1 MNQNPQLARMKHFNA
16 LVLLAC
22 FPFAQSEAQNTC
34 ASPLAVTAGVLY
46 TVDTVDGPDVPL
58 PVCSAGGTGATA
70 GEWYLYTATD
80 YVTVI
85 VSSDL
90 VQNGNTDT
98 RVQVYTGTC
107 GNLTC
112 IMGDDDGGAGLLT
125 LGLFNAYPGQS
136 YLIAWDNRYSSVGF
150 DFQISEQPW
159 DPSAI
164 GFTSQTIATN
174 GSAYAAVDMTN
185 DGYDD
190 VVSVTATTI
199 RIHHQQSDA
208 SFVQTDYV
216 TTSADFTPSWS
227 MAAGD
232 IDANGYLDLLYGG
245 GSGVTFMYA
254 SDDGTAFTEVSGPQY
269 VFSQRSNMV
278 DINNDGNLDAFVCH
292 DVQPNVYYL
301 NNGLGDLT
309 FYQGGLGDTPDG
321 GNYGSIWVD
330 FNNDHAIDM
339 FIAKCRGGS
348 QVPASVDQ
356 MHRNNGNGTYTE
368 TALSLGL
375 ADYQQSWSSA
385 WADYDLDGDMDVLI
399 GASSFA
405 QGGHKLMRNDG
416 SNFTNVTVGSGF
428 DVFGG
433 TSIEWVA
440 HDFNN
445 DGWVDILGA
454 SNTIHFNNG
463 DWTFTPIA
471 TTASSG
477 PIADLNHD
485 GFLDVVNGG
494 TLRMNTA
501 NSNNWLRVN
510 LHGTLSNIN
519 GIGAR
524 VEITSALGTQIR
536 DIKSGDG
543 FRYMSF
549 LGAHFGLGEDEQ
561 VEQVTVYWPSG
572 TVDVLKGVAANQ
584 VLEVTESL
592 GTGLT
597 ELPSDSFTAS
607 PNPARDQVTI
617 TGNLSGATALVLDGA
632 GRVALRQNVANGR
645 LDVSALTPG
654 AYVLQVLTPTGTW
667 KERLVKL

>member
-208 SFVQTDYV
+208 SFVQTEHV